1 MYDCT
6 TVQGATFDMHGQLY
20 CRQANP
26 TALFSSP
33 VVSALG
39 SKLDDL
45 GSCPGQDK
53 LCGKKKMQALLLGLA
68 KSIYYCRRLISVS
81 LNWPLWLYLYMIAF
95 NSFNSRSHQ

>member
-20 CRQANP
+20 RRHANP

-33 VVSALG
+33 VVSTLG
-39 SKLDDL
+39 SELDHL
-45 GSCPGQDK
+45 GSSPGQDK

-68 KSIYYCRRLISVS
+68 DFSITELAF
-81 LNWPLWLYLYMIAF
+81 IAIF
-95 NSFNSRSHQ
+95 VHDCF